1 MGNVYYGWLEVALE
15 EYRSLRQESIAS
27 MQMQQSSLTFG
38 TATVGLVL
46 SAGLSVWD
54 RPFLPEMVFLI
65 LIPAFVSLTLLI
77 WAGEV
82 ARMFRVGRFIADV
95 ESKINGVVG
104 LSVAALAWENWLA
117 RPRPDGRTAHSVLRP
132 LYVAVYLLFVLMD
145 LVSVALGV
153 AHVWRA
159 WPRVLVNTTIACEFM
174 VLVGVVYLSLRM
186 TTRVTRQWREIT
198 PNPIFRQP

>member
-1 MGNVYYGWLEVALE
+1 MGKYSAEWFEAALE

-38 TATVGLVL
+38 TAAVGLVL
-46 SAGLSVWD
+46 SAGLSVWE
-54 RPFLPEMVFLI
+54 RSLLPEIVFLV

-95 ESKINGVVG
+95 EVKINSVLDSNVV
-104 LSVAALAWENWLA
+104 ALEWENWLS
-117 RPRPDGRTAHSVLRP
+117 RPRQAGRTAHGVLRP

-145 LVSVALGV
+145 LVSVVLGIAHAWKAWTEVWIVVAIVVELAIILGV
-153 AHVWRA
+153 
-159 WPRVLVNTTIACEFM
+159 IYF
-174 VLVGVVYLSLRM
+174 SLRM
-186 TTRVTRQWREIT
+186 TMRVTSRWREIT
-198 PNPIFRQP
+198 PNPILRQL